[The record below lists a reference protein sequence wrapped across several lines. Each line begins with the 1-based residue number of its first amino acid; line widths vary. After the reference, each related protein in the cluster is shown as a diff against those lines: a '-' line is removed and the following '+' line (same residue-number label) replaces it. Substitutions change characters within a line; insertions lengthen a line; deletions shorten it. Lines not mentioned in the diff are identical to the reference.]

1 MDKFKP
7 ILVSFD
13 NKSFKEP
20 QGKAQ
25 DKHLLRIEATNWIE
39 DVLSIEDIDIQKLHE
54 DMIEYFKEL
63 VSEAYQEVNQ
73 LELSASKL
81 IEAKE
86 IRMYEL
92 REIKSKYEAIDL
104 PLTMVDKIPTFSVD
118 KKEYEV
124 WTRSENMNNK
134 LTKGNA
140 FIFAL
145 NQLSG
150 DINVSHRFITNAT
163 SGVIRYDLFKNEYLV
178 SPEYIFN

>member
-104 PLTMVDKIPTFSVD
+104 PLTMVDEIPTFSVD

>member
-1 MDKFKP
+1 
-7 ILVSFD
+7 
-13 NKSFKEP
+13 
-20 QGKAQ
+20 
-25 DKHLLRIEATNWIE
+25 
-39 DVLSIEDIDIQKLHE
+39 
-54 DMIEYFKEL
+54 
-63 VSEAYQEVNQ
+63 
-73 LELSASKL
+73 
-81 IEAKE
+81 
-86 IRMYEL
+86 MYEL

-104 PLTMVDKIPTFSVD
+104 PLTMVDETPSFSVD

-163 SGVIRYDLFKNEYLV
+163 SEVIRYNLFKNEYLV